1 VKRLAG
7 FFLVATF
14 MCGVAQSAKAQTFPA
29 RDWFHER
36 LSHASLLQR
45 LPEPEGLRD
54 FVVNGKLR
62 LALLDAIKLALAN
75 NTNVRMNQLQYESS
89 RFAILSALF
98 PLRSA
103 FHFEL
108 QRNRF
113 TSPTSST
120 LAGALTLSNLNQ
132 TTQMGYA
139 QTFQRAPMLAST
151 SMRAKIL
158 RTTASTHSTRCSL
171 RV

>member
-1 VKRLAG
+1 
-7 FFLVATF
+7 

-89 RFAILSALF
+89 RFAILSALSPF
-98 PLRSA
+98 DPLFTSSFNA
-103 FHFEL
+103 
-108 QRNRF
+108 NRF
-113 TSPTSST
+113 TSPHEQH
-120 LAGALTLSNLNQ
+120 AGRRTHTKQLEPDNADGLCAKRSK
-132 TTQMGYA
+132 
-139 QTFQRAPMLAST
+139 RAPMLAST
-151 SMRAKIL
+151 SMRAKNSSNNSFN
-158 RTTASTHSTRCSL
+158 TFKPGAH
-171 RV
+171 